1 MYLEW
6 EEVAAATQVSSAP
19 RHMAMV
25 RTCRRS
31 PSNFRASPGLRGSQ
45 PTRDPK
51 AAPAASSSSSSSSVC
66 RARPLPSRPATT
78 VHISSTGALDT
89 TGVLTQDS
97 YTCFL
102 LAMSVLSM

>member
-31 PSNFRASPGLRGSQ
+31 PSNLRASPADQGSEGGPGGQQLLQQQLGLQGQATPQQARHHRPYILDRGSGNH
-45 PTRDPK
+45 RV
-51 AAPAASSSSSSSSVC
+51 S
-66 RARPLPSRPATT
+66 
-78 VHISSTGALDT
+78 HTG
-89 TGVLTQDS
+89 
-97 YTCFL
+97 
-102 LAMSVLSM
+102 